1 MTTLFSRIVHGEIPA
16 EKILEDEHYLAF
28 LDIRP
33 IRSGHTLVIPK
44 KEHDYI
50 FTLDDATL
58 AGLLPFARRVVPA
71 IERVTGCRRVGIMVA
86 GLEVPHTHVHLVPM
100 NSVSDLNFALSRESR
115 PEEREEMGRKLRAEL
130 VSGSGR

>member
-1 MTTLFSRIVHGEIPA
+1 MTTLFSRIARGEIPA
-16 EKILEDEHYLAF
+16 EKILEDDHYLAF

-33 IRSGHTLVIPK
+33 IRPGHTLVIPK

-58 AGLLPFARRVVPA
+58 SGLLPFARRVVPA
-71 IERVTGCRRVGIMVA
+71 IEQVTGCRRVGIMVA

-100 NSVSDLNFALSRESR
+100 NSVSDLNFALAGEDR
-115 PEEREEMGRKLRAEL
+115 PEEREKMGRKLRAAL
-130 VSGSGR
+130 SSGSGR